1 MGVTETGLR
10 RAEGEERT
18 DVCPELMVAGAAL
31 TERGVFGLEA
41 PFGGKIKS
49 SGQRCYKR
57 SILNPQGYKSVADRR
72 RELEGSQER

>member
-18 DVCPELMVAGAAL
+18 DVCLELMVAGAAL
-31 TERGVFGLEA
+31 TERGVFGIEA

-49 SGQRCYKR
+49 SSSEMLQK
-57 SILNPQGYKSVADRR
+57 KH
-72 RELEGSQER
+72 SQHPRI